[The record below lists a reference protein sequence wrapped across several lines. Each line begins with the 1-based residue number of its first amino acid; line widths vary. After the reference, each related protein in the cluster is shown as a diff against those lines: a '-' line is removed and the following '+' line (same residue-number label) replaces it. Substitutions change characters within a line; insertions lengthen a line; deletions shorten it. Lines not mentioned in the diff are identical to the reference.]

1 MGCFLRILAGKPL
14 ALTPLGPRVTV
25 APWAVD
31 RRPGQREG
39 GLSMFAR
46 FIAAMVVVLAM
57 SAPAWAASDRKDLQV
72 AHDVSRQVLT
82 YPQFSI
88 FDSVHMQVDNG
99 VVTLTGK
106 VTMPYKKN
114 DIEKRVGKIDGVHQ
128 VVNKITV
135 LPVSTFDDELRFRIA
150 RAIYGNSNFWN
161 YGSMA
166 NPPIHIIV
174 ENGHVTL
181 DGVVNSNT
189 DRMLA
194 RSIASSFGAFSVTND
209 LKTDA
214 EVEQELEHL

>member
-1 MGCFLRILAGKPL
+1 
-14 ALTPLGPRVTV
+14 
-25 APWAVD
+25 
-31 RRPGQREG
+31 
-39 GLSMFAR
+39 MFVR
-46 FIAAMVVVLAM
+46 FIAAMMVVLAV
-57 SAPAWAASDRKDLQV
+57 SAPAWAAERKNLQV
-72 AHDVSRQVLT
+72 ANDVSRQVLT

-99 VVTLTGK
+99 IVTLTGK

-114 DIEKRVGKIDGVHQ
+114 DIEKRIAKIDGVDQ

-214 EVEQELEHL
+214 EAEQELEHL

>member
-1 MGCFLRILAGKPL
+1 
-14 ALTPLGPRVTV
+14 
-25 APWAVD
+25 
-31 RRPGQREG
+31 
-39 GLSMFAR
+39 MFAR
-46 FIAAMVVVLAM
+46 FIAAMVVVLAA

-99 VVTLTGK
+99 IVTLTGK

-114 DIEKRVGKIDGVHQ
+114 DIEKRVARIDGVHQ

-135 LPVSTFDDELRFRIA
+135 LPVSSFDDELRFRIA
-150 RAIYGNSNFWN
+150 RAIYGNSSFWN

-166 NPPIHIIV
+166 NPPIHVIV